1 MSGARDVFFGFSSFH
16 LSVSVDVPMARLLVF
31 FGLSVSCSGV
41 VLFVSVVGFSLCF
54 IWLVV
59 GFSVVFLFCFEYLID
74 NDHGES
80 AIIMICRRAYHYS
93 CLGRVFDRQ

>member
-1 MSGARDVFFGFSSFH
+1 MQ
-16 LSVSVDVPMARLLVF
+16 RLLSEASRGKDRWGRWARRWVF
-31 FGLSVSCSGV
+31 ICLYVSWSVAVLV
-41 VLFVSVVGFSLCF
+41 VSFVGFSLCF

-80 AIIMICRRAYHYS
+80 AIIMICRRSSHYS